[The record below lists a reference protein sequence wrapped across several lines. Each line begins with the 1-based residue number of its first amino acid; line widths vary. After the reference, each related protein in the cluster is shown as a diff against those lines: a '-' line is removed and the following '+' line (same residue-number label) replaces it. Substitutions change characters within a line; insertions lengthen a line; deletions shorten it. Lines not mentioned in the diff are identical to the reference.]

1 MPKPDKCSSSL
12 TMEKIRKEISKLILF
27 DYDQYDMM
35 KCLLNVNVNFEE
47 IDTELSIGKSDGF

>member
-1 MPKPDKCSSSL
+1 
-12 TMEKIRKEISKLILF
+12 MEKIRKEISKLILF

-47 IDTELSIGKSDGF
+47 IDTELSTGKSDGF